1 MTLSSV
7 QEEHGFNMEMLGTA
21 RTIAEATAAGPDQS
35 LASEGEIDRV
45 TLRNFVK
52 GIKTASRA
60 NIVPF
65 VLIALCS
72 LSLDNPWPLVA
83 LVIASAAVIALMGR
97 VAGQIGKALARG
109 NAARPVRLYE
119 LLSVVSGGLWAAKM
133 QPIAVTLGSSLE
145 SMFVCVLIVA
155 SAIITCIVCADQ
167 RRFLYAFLVGFEV
180 VLCSI
185 CIWNFGTLGP
195 VPLIAT
201 LSLIPVGLTLAHV
214 VRAQNRLIVRTQL
227 ENKILADQLCVALQK
242 AEYVANRD
250 SLTGL
255 LNRRAFEKA
264 AEEMKKLG
272 GPKSQLAIVLVDLDH
287 FKAINDTYGHP
298 MGDEVLKSTAN
309 LIQSVTGPRS
319 LIGRGDGAVAR
330 WGGEEFI
337 LLMSNCPMDHAVET
351 AEIIRKTLLSDRAPH
366 WDDNMSVSGS
376 FGIVNWDDG
385 VSLHAAISMADQSMY
400 SAKIGG
406 RNRCCVYHEDG
417 CVPVV
422 QDETEAAL

>member
-1 MTLSSV
+1 
-7 QEEHGFNMEMLGTA
+7 MEMVSTA
-21 RTIAEATAAGPDQS
+21 KTIEAATAAAGPGAS
-35 LASEGEIDRV
+35 LATDNEIDRV

-52 GIKTASRA
+52 GIRTASKA

-65 VLIALCS
+65 ALIGLCS
-72 LSLDNPWPLVA
+72 LSLANPWTLMALVA
-83 LVIASAAVIALMGR
+83 LSAGVIAIMGR
-97 VAGQIGKALARG
+97 VAGKIGEGLARG
-109 NAARPVRLYE
+109 RPEKAIRQYE
-119 LLSVVSGGLWAAKM
+119 ILSVVSGALWGAKM
-133 QPIAVTLGSSLE
+133 QPVAGTLASSLE

-155 SAIITCIVCADQ
+155 SAIITCVVCADQ
-167 RRFLYAFLVGFEV
+167 RRFLFAFLVGFET
-180 VLCSI
+180 VLVSI
-185 CIWNFGTLGP
+185 CLWNIESLGF

-214 VRAQNRLIVRTQL
+214 VREQNRLIVRTQL

-255 LNRRAFEKA
+255 LNRRAFEQA

-272 GPKSQLAIVLVDLDH
+272 GRKAKLAIILIDLDH

-337 LLMSNCPMDHAVET
+337 LMMSNCPMDHAIET
-351 AEIIRKTLLSDRAPH
+351 AELIRTKLLSERAPH
-366 WDDNMSVSGS
+366 WSDEMSVSGS
-376 FGIVNWDDG
+376 FGIVSWDHG
-385 VSLHAAISMADQSMY
+385 VSLHAAISMADQAMY
-400 SAKIGG
+400 SAKISG
-406 RNRCCVYHEDG
+406 RNRSCVYHEDG
-417 CVPVV
+417 CVSVDVPAQLSGHV
-422 QDETEAAL
+422 ETALN

>member
-1 MTLSSV
+1 
-7 QEEHGFNMEMLGTA
+7 MEMLGTA
-21 RTIAEATAAGPDQS
+21 KTIAEATVAGPGAE
-35 LASEGEIDRV
+35 LASESEIDRA

-65 VLIALCS
+65 ALIGLCS
-72 LSLDNPWPLVA
+72 FSLASPWALISLVF
-83 LVIASAAVIALMGR
+83 LSAAVIGIMSL
-97 VAGQIGKALARG
+97 VAGRIGQALARG
-109 NAARPVRLYE
+109 DASVPVRQYE

-133 QPIAVTLGSSLE
+133 QPVAATLGSSIE

-167 RRFLYAFLVGFEV
+167 RRFLYAFLAGFEA
-180 VLCSI
+180 VLVSI
-185 CIWNFGTLGP
+185 CIWNFSVLGA

-201 LSLIPVGLTLAHV
+201 LSLVPVGLILAHV

-264 AEEMKKLG
+264 ADEMKALG
-272 GPKSQLAIVLVDLDH
+272 GKTAKLAIILVDLDH

-337 LLMSNCPMDHAVET
+337 LMMSNCSMDHAIET
-351 AEIIRKTLLSDRAPH
+351 AELIRTKLLSERAPH
-366 WDDNMSVSGS
+366 WAQEMSVSGS
-376 FGIVNWDDG
+376 FGIVSWDHG
-385 VSLHAAISMADQSMY
+385 VSLHTAIGMADKAMY
-400 SAKIGG
+400 SAKISG
-406 RNRCCVYHEDG
+406 RNRSCVYHEEG
-417 CVPVV
+417 CVPVE
-422 QDETEAAL
+422 QANQETETAA

>member
-1 MTLSSV
+1 
-7 QEEHGFNMEMLGTA
+7 MEMLGTA
-21 RTIAEATAAGPDQS
+21 RTIAEATASGIGQS
-35 LASEGEIDRV
+35 LAEESEIDRV

-52 GIKTASRA
+52 GIKTASLA

-65 VLIALCS
+65 VLIGLCS
-72 LSLDNPWPLVA
+72 LSLANPWPLIS
-83 LVIASAAVIALMGR
+83 LVLVSAAVIALMAR
-97 VAGQIGKALARG
+97 VAARIGKGVARG
-109 NAARPVRLYE
+109 DAASPIRHYE
-119 LLSVVSGGLWAAKM
+119 ILSAISGGLWGAKM
-133 QPIAVTLGSSLE
+133 QPIATTLGTSIE
-145 SMFVCVLIVA
+145 SMFVCVLIVV
-155 SAIITCIVCADQ
+155 SAVITCVVCADHK
-167 RRFLYAFLVGFEV
+167 RFLYSFLAGFEA
-180 VLCSI
+180 VLLSVCL
-185 CIWNFGTLGP
+185 WNLNVLGP

-214 VRAQNRLIVRTQL
+214 VRTQHRLIVRTQL

-264 AEEMKKLG
+264 AEEMKALG
-272 GPKSQLAIVLVDLDH
+272 GAKATLAIILVDLDH

-337 LLMSNCPMDHAVET
+337 LLISNCPMTQAIGT
-351 AEIIRKTLLSDRAPH
+351 AEAIRKTLHTERAPH
-366 WDDNMSVSGS
+366 WDEEMSVSGS
-376 FGIVNWDDG
+376 FGIVSWDEG
-385 VSLHAAISMADQSMY
+385 VSLHAAIGMADKAMY
-400 SAKIGG
+400 SAKISG
-406 RNRCCVYHEDG
+406 RNRCCVYREEGCLPVALED
-417 CVPVV
+417 
-422 QDETEAAL
+422 AAVMI